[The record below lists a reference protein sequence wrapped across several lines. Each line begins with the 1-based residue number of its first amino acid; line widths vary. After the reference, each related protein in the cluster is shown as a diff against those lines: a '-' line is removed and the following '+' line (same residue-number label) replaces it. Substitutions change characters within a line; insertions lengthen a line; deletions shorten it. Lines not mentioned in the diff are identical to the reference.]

1 MCLATRPLRFRLID
15 EQGID
20 LGRPFVA
27 NEPDWLTGQH
37 VERVSGDSFE
47 VVRFV
52 GAPVGDAADG
62 HLLFERT
69 ESAAGS
75 SHR

>member
-20 LGRPFVA
+20 LGPFVA
-27 NEPDWLTGQH
+27 NDPDWLAGQH
-37 VERVSGDSFE
+37 VERVSGYTLE

-52 GAPVGDAADG
+52 GASVGDAADG
-62 HLLFERT
+62 YLLVQRA

-75 SHR
+75 ALR